1 MLSRSTLWRIAIGI
15 IAVAILVPVGR
26 WASDVYH
33 YRSFLSEFRTI
44 SLLLNK
50 VQDSPP
56 PQGCS
61 DHDWVHAWGWLLS
74 CNGNICGLPDSVSRE
89 DLRKLR
95 IQIAADLAT
104 TPTIDTA
111 EKIWN
116 RYRNF
121 SAYGKRYTDQFEQEF
136 REYCDAARAD
146 IERHATRR
154 DKLNLETSEAVAP

>member
-26 WASDVYH
+26 WVNQVYQINRYYAEGNAIRFMLQKASDM
-33 YRSFLSEFRTI
+33 
-44 SLLLNK
+44 
-50 VQDSPP
+50 PP

-61 DHDWVHAWGWLLS
+61 EQDWKHVWGWLYI
-74 CNGNICGLPDSVSRE
+74 CNKNVCFAPSFVPLEGVRQ
-89 DLRKLR
+89 LR

-116 RYRNF
+116 RYRNC
-121 SAYGKRYTDQFEQEF
+121 SAHGKRYTDQFE
-136 REYCDAARAD
+136 
-146 IERHATRR
+146 
-154 DKLNLETSEAVAP
+154 